1 MFPRMDDTSDH
12 QETRPGSPKS
22 QRPRLPQGPKATS
35 NSPELSEESWP
46 SSSGTPSSP
55 GTMEGQNT
63 SPPLTPL
70 DSGDSVVAK
79 YINRFRQAQPTR
91 REERQPA
98 GPTAADFWWLP
109 PKSPDLSAHLAAGAS
124 EPEGRLTMAGQAPTK
139 VSSSSQAVA
148 PLQKI
153 TQSLNTWNSSLLDLE
168 MLSLQ
173 SRATKLLKRSS
184 NGLSSCSVT
193 FNSDSSKGS
202 GPREPA
208 ASGPAQTPIPASG
221 PASSQAPLRPE
232 DDILYQWRQRRKLE
246 QARGGE
252 GDGTWVLP
260 RTPALT
266 TQTSVPAVN
275 LGSLGT
281 QPNCVPPWS
290 SVAQPAP
297 PEAFYVERPPLLP
310 GSSPHVWAPSSHGF
324 FWAPQAN
331 PWLSLG
337 MIPTPLLAS
346 TFVPPVPTPAPLA
359 STPAAPASTPA
370 PPVPTPTP
378 LASTPAP
385 WVPAPVPP
393 VSIPVPLTSAPAP
406 WASTSASP
414 ASTLV
419 LPDTP
424 QGPPTPEQTSST
436 QPKKLGLKPRKTS
449 ASSRRKAS
457 GPDPEAFEGLS
468 SQFRGALGQ
477 VVTAR
482 LFPDSLE
489 DTPPHPGSPPPAE
502 AASWRFKATPP
513 PAKVLVPASQ
523 SQGGSKAESCKTK
536 ALSSRGLVLRKNKA
550 TPSAEAGHSHPAQAQ
565 GASTL
570 MEVHSPE
577 FKMPVS
583 KTGSGDA
590 VATPPPAPGQV
601 HSEDLLSQATQL
613 LQAAEDSDGSEFQ
626 DDPVLRVLR
635 AQRAKLRQQKRQV
648 DTKLS
653 LLLDHTEDPG
663 SLSPTSRSPPRS
675 PRRRLRREG
684 ASFEARRL

>member
-173 SRATKLLKRSS
+173 SRATKLLK
-184 NGLSSCSVT
+184 LHCHPHFYHPSSCLSPLFST
-193 FNSDSSKGS
+193 
-202 GPREPA
+202 PLTA

-266 TQTSVPAVN
+266 TQVKSWRRECEGDRRHPRVTGDPPHSSLFYIPPSLCLQTSVPAVN

-489 DTPPHPGSPPPAE
+489 DTPPPAE

-635 AQRAKLRQQKRQV
+635 AQRAKLRQQKSYPSSWITLKTQ
-648 DTKLS
+648 DLC
-653 LLLDHTEDPG
+653 PQ
-663 SLSPTSRSPPRS
+663 
-675 PRRRLRREG
+675 
-684 ASFEARRL
+684 